1 MPDVLKG
8 SDSSL
13 VALSAQV
20 IREGS
25 KSFALASLLF
35 SPGRREAAALL
46 YHWCRTCDDAVDRA
60 ATSAER
66 HARVDELIRLTER
79 AYRAESAAAE
89 PLPPAFEALRA
100 VVLRYGVPIRY
111 ALDLLEAMRAD
122 AEGRRYRTF
131 SELVYYCYGAAGTV
145 GLMMAHVM
153 GVSDERA
160 LRHAMDL
167 GISMQL
173 VNISRDVAE
182 DVTLGRVYLPL
193 QWLEESGVPVERLLE
208 PAHREAVF
216 GVVRRLI
223 READAYRASGESG
236 IRFLSFRSA
245 LAVRAAS
252 RVYWEIARRVERGG
266 AAGLERRAVVPLAT
280 KLRLSAGAIAA
291 ELLRLPTRLIS
302 PWKAAPIRGIF
313 QFGDPS

>member
-1 MPDVLKG
+1 MPD
-8 SDSSL
+8 SPL

-60 ATSAER
+60 ATPEER
-66 HARVDELIRLTER
+66 HARVDELVRLTRLACETGPGEE
-79 AYRAESAAAE
+79 AS
-89 PLPPAFEALRA
+89 LPPAFEALRA
-100 VVLRYGVPIRY
+100 VVLQYGVPMRY

-131 SELVYYCYGAAGTV
+131 PELVHYCYGAAGTV

-182 DVTLGRVYLPL
+182 DVGLGRVYLPL
-193 QWLEESGVPVERLLE
+193 EWLREAGVPVERGDRELLE
-208 PAHREAVF
+208 PANREAVF
-216 GVVRRLI
+216 GVVLRLI
-223 READAYRASGESG
+223 READAYRASGEAG

-266 AAGLERRAVVPLAT
+266 PSAIGRRAVVPLAT
-280 KLRLSAGAIAA
+280 KLLLSAGAIAA
-291 ELLRLPTRLIS
+291 GLLRLPARLLS

-313 QFGDPS
+313 LFGDPS